1 MSKKS
6 TSSFLENTRF
16 TASPNPHTGVP
27 LCVNLSSGSL
37 VKLPANMT
45 RLKLT
50 MFLSSFCVPCKGNN
64 TGTLSVLKRHGFRLA
79 SVVILQMATQGPGVP
94 VHHLRHH
101 GF

>member
-1 MSKKS
+1 
-6 TSSFLENTRF
+6 LEYTRF

-50 MFLSSFCVPCKGNN
+50 TFLSSFRVPCTANN
-64 TGTLSVLKRHGFRLA
+64 TGTFSVLKRRGFRA
-79 SVVILQMATQGPGVP
+79 IHFIVS
-94 VHHLRHH
+94 
-101 GF
+101 